1 MDSTGMDNLLQI
13 SGIFSMD
20 NVLLLLLSLIG
31 LVLFVKALEKLGEM
45 IYSKLPFRRMLIS
58 QVVTISVFMI
68 YVFGSSY
75 LVYVILRPPKELMIA
90 ITSSAAVAIGFSLK
104 DLVASVIAGFILL
117 FDRPFQVGGRVTF
130 GDTYGEITS
139 IGLRAV
145 RLVTLDD
152 NVITIPNNRFMT
164 DVVASGNAGALEMM
178 LVFDF
183 HVARDLLYEI
193 VVASRYVYLNRPV
206 TIVVAEVAVAEVL
219 AMQLRAKA
227 YVIDVRFEKAFQTD
241 IYMRCTEA
249 FREWSIKRPAFK

>member
-1 MDSTGMDNLLQI
+1 MDNLLQI